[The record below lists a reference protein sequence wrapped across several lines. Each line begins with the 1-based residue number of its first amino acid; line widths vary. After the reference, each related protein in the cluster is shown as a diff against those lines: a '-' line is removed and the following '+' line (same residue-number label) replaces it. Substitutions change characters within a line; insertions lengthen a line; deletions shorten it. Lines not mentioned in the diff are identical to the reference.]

1 MLSQHNKNTHAFHIP
16 SNSCYTHDT
25 QELFSPFI
33 FASATHTHTHT
44 RTHTTVWV
52 ALSVSLVHKW
62 RAKIGRQQR
71 GRIYSNYFDSRIRN
85 RRALIRGRGMK

>member
-1 MLSQHNKNTHAFHIP
+1 MLSNTITRIHTRSTYHPTRVILTTHKSYSLLSYSPVPRTHA
-16 SNSCYTHDT
+16 
-25 QELFSPFI
+25 
-33 FASATHTHTHT
+33 HT

>member
-44 RTHTTVWV
+44 HTHDCVGGPLGIPRAQV
-52 ALSVSLVHKW
+52 A
-62 RAKIGRQQR
+62 R
-71 GRIYSNYFDSRIRN
+71 
-85 RRALIRGRGMK
+85 

>member
-25 QELFSPFI
+25 HKSYSLLSYSPVPR
-33 FASATHTHTHT
+33 THTHT

>member
-33 FASATHTHTHT
+33 FASATHTHTHAHT
-44 RTHTTVWV
+44 RLCGWPSRYPSCTSG
-52 ALSVSLVHKW
+52 ALKLDANRGGGFIQITSTLGFVTG
-62 RAKIGRQQR
+62 GR
-71 GRIYSNYFDSRIRN
+71 
-85 RRALIRGRGMK
+85 